1 MTTLTKKGLLTPIT
15 EKKQCIYCIHVIHY
29 GCYAVKAECEI
40 THQSWG
46 NYTGENMDRRNA
58 ERCENFCPN
67 EEVWS
72 NSAQTIVKSKDIN
85 WI

>member
-1 MTTLTKKGLLTPIT
+1 MAKATIYSQKDKAFKQFPIKC
-15 EKKQCIYCIHVIHY
+15 EPSK
-29 GCYAVKAECEI
+29 EDCEI
-40 THQSWG
+40 THKSWG

-58 ERCENFCPN
+58 EHCENFCPK

-72 NSAQTIVKSKDIN
+72 NSTQTIVKSKDVN